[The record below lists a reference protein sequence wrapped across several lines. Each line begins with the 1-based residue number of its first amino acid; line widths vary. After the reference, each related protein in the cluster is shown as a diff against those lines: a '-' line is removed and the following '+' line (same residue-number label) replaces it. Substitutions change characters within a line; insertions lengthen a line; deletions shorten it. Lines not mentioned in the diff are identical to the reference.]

1 MKQGK
6 HASHGNILSGSTGC
20 FPNLFHLFHL
30 LHPLPLPPNEL
41 RLLRT
46 TRGLT
51 QKQVAE
57 AFGVS
62 LTSIVN
68 YEKGQ
73 TSIPSGLPECI
84 KKMAEPKVAL
94 TSEIDASRRP
104 AYQLLEEYGRKRAEE
119 RAQWLSLIQEINP
132 EQLREFRLSRGLS
145 KIELASIVEVSPTSL
160 FLYESG
166 QQPIPKDLMQKIINL
181 APDAAITPSELRE
194 LRLSLGLSQADLADF
209 LGLSKAM
216 ITRYEAG
223 KQIITHILSEKILE
237 YFQDE
242 AKLGLTCDEMKL
254 LRISM
259 NLSQRAFGEMLGI
272 TKAAETQY
280 ENGRRKIPK
289 EVRRKILA
297 IMTNEAE

>member
-1 MKQGK
+1 
-6 HASHGNILSGSTGC
+6 
-20 FPNLFHLFHL
+20 
-30 LHPLPLPPNEL
+30 
-41 RLLRT
+41 
-46 TRGLT
+46 
-51 QKQVAE
+51 
-57 AFGVS
+57 
-62 LTSIVN
+62 
-68 YEKGQ
+68 
-73 TSIPSGLPECI
+73 
-84 KKMAEPKVAL
+84 MAEPKVAL